1 MVMPYAGGRS
11 IRLRA
16 GGALWRVL
24 HNRLLAGL
32 WLTLAAV
39 TAMSASAAESAA
51 GSAEAE
57 RAILDAAAAYATAVS
72 DGDLNAIAAQ
82 WADQAELVEADM
94 RLVGRDQITAAIAA
108 GLARS
113 AGMQMTIEI
122 EEIAFVSPSLARV
135 NGGLRVQGSAD
146 DTGSLS
152 RFTSLRVR
160 EGDAWL
166 LAESVVTPIY
176 DNPLA
181 AIEWL
186 TGEWTGTTPGGLPV
200 SLHSHVDLEG
210 AVLFSQLDVGA
221 AGDSEA
227 PVFQATNTVHADPQT
242 GELRCWSFDSTGA
255 RAEGLVVTD
264 GNRLNRI
271 LTGVTVTGESRWVQV
286 ITPLDENRIAIQ
298 SIERSLNGDPLPDTD
313 VLILTRTTP

>member
-39 TAMSASAAESAA
+39 TAMSASAAESAD

-135 NGGLRVQGSAD
+135 NG
-146 DTGSLS
+146 
-152 RFTSLRVR
+152 SLRIDR
-160 EGDAWL
+160 K
-166 LAESVVTPIY
+166 SVV
-176 DNPLA
+176 
-181 AIEWL
+181 
-186 TGEWTGTTPGGLPV
+186 
-200 SLHSHVDLEG
+200 
-210 AVLFSQLDVGA
+210 
-221 AGDSEA
+221 
-227 PVFQATNTVHADPQT
+227 
-242 GELRCWSFDSTGA
+242 
-255 RAEGLVVTD
+255 
-264 GNRLNRI
+264 
-271 LTGVTVTGESRWVQV
+271 
-286 ITPLDENRIAIQ
+286 
-298 SIERSLNGDPLPDTD
+298 
-313 VLILTRTTP
+313 